1 MALNFAA
8 NLTFMFTSETDNLV
22 ERYSLAKQ
30 AGFRAVECAYPYD
43 YPVEDLV
50 QAKESHNLQQV
61 LMNTWPGGA
70 DVGGY
75 GIGALPGCEE
85 LFREKLEISV
95 KYAKALKCPRMR
107 IMASKQSSRFTPEE
121 MEELDVFHL
130 QQMEGNLTRS
140 FEKYMPFVEHVQ
152 IAQVPHR
159 NEPDSPGE
167 IDYKYVF
174 GLLEK
179 SGYTNWIGCE
189 YKASNGTLDGLNDL
203 EEKKPNI

>member
-1 MALNFAA
+1 
-8 NLTFMFTSETDNLV
+8 
-22 ERYSLAKQ
+22 
-30 AGFRAVECAYPYD
+30 
-43 YPVEDLV
+43 
-50 QAKESHNLQQV
+50 
-61 LMNTWPGGA
+61 MNTWPGGA

-121 MEELDVFHL
+121 MEEVITEGIVAMIEPCNNFSMPGYLINHPIKAVRIIQRLNHPNLRLQLDVFHL

-189 YKASNGTLDGLNDL
+189 YKASNGTLDGLKWVTEMGYKL
-203 EEKKPNI
+203 